1 MRLILTTAI
10 SSVSLL
16 LCACSGTGG
25 AESTEVAVLA
35 QRDAALNKAVAA
47 RDAKG
52 IGEFYA
58 AEAVLMPTAE
68 PAVRGRAAIVEE
80 WTHILSIPGFENA
93 NKLEG
98 VRVSASGDMGYTYG
112 SYRANMMGEDDK
124 MTAEPGKWL
133 TVWTREGGK
142 WKIVMDT
149 YNTDIPPPDHK

>member
-1 MRLILTTAI
+1 MRLVLTTAI

-25 AESTEVAVLA
+25 ADSTEVTVLK
-35 QRDAALNKAVAA
+35 QRDAAINKAVAA
-47 RDAKG
+47 RDANG

-80 WTHILSIPGFENA
+80 WSHILAIPGFENA

-112 SYRANMMGEDDK
+112 SYRANMMGEDGK

-133 TVWTREGGK
+133 TVWTREGGN